1 MLIFSAVSWTLTQ
14 VYPLILSSQ
23 KDNEESKCSPRC
35 TAEGKLGQGPRE
47 PDSLQSQLV
56 SKCSGAEPVSCEM
69 SVSLP
74 LTTELEMSGSVSSVI
89 SLKKADLEIKAP
101 VWASLAWVWCMLLG
115 SNRPWGPS
123 DKLTSAWHY
132 MGVAVQLLSCVW
144 LFTTPGTEARQA
156 SLSITNSRSLLKLM
170 SIELVMPSNYL
181 ILYHPLLLLP
191 SIFPSIRVFSYEL
204 VLPIK
209 WPKYWSFS
217 ISHGWYRFSKYVFNW
232 IQWCIFHLL
241 GPTQGLKFQWDVKF
255 TLISS
260 ADQLE
265 NNDYISLSRNSEN
278 FKWWKINALLQVSCW
293 RLTLKYSVI
302 WT

>member
-1 MLIFSAVSWTLTQ
+1 MQPKVYSWGQIGSGSERTRFPPVSACEQ
-14 VYPLILSSQ
+14 VLGRRACELW
-23 KDNEESKCSPRC
+23 NE
-35 TAEGKLGQGPRE
+35 RE
-47 PDSLQSQLV
+47 P
-56 SKCSGAEPVSCEM
+56 P
-69 SVSLP
+69 
-74 LTTELEMSGSVSSVI
+74 
-89 SLKKADLEIKAP
+89 
-101 VWASLAWVWCMLLG
+101 AWVWCMLLG

-132 MGVAVQLLSCVW
+132 MGVAVQLLSRVW
-144 LFTTPGTEARQA
+144 LFTAPGTAACLA

-217 ISHGWYRFSKYVFNW
+217 ISHGWYRFSKCVFNW

-293 RLTLKYSVI
+293 RLTLKHSVI